1 MFTLRN
7 AYITNANPVL
17 GMATPVSLAQ
27 ANLPMRIVRN
37 LLHYGYITVQC
48 AQPTVAKA
56 VYKRQL

>member
-7 AYITNANPVL
+7 AYITNANPML

-27 ANLPMRIVRN
+27 ANLPMAIVRN
-37 LLHYGYITVQC
+37 LLQYGYVTVQC
-48 AQPTVAKA
+48 IQPTVAKA